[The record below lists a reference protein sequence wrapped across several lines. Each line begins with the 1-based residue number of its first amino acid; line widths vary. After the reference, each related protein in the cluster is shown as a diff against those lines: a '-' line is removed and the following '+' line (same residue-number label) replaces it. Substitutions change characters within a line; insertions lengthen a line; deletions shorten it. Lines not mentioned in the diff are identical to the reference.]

1 MAFFRHGEA
10 RNVMTRVRSN
20 DKASK
25 RPARSHQ
32 LDEIDLQIL
41 RELQAS
47 SKITNAALAQ
57 RIGISPPAT
66 MERVRRLEQ
75 SGVITGYVALV
86 NPDAIIG
93 GAITALVYVS
103 LGSHSKTSLERAKE
117 MLSRF
122 DDVMACWHTAGD
134 EDFVLQVLVAD
145 MQHYERFV
153 SQKLTTVPNIRTIR
167 TAFVLSVIKQTTELP
182 AGLYDADAGHA
193 SRTSRRRSRTRSS
206 R

>member
-1 MAFFRHGEA
+1 
-10 RNVMTRVRSN
+10 MTRVRSN
-20 DKASK
+20 DKAGK

-86 NPDAIIG
+86 DPDAIG

-117 MLSRF
+117 MLGRF

-145 MQHYERFV
+145 MQQYERFV

-182 AGLYDADAGHA
+182 AGLYDADASHT
-193 SRTSRRRSRTRSS
+193 SRTSSRRSRARSS

>member
-1 MAFFRHGEA
+1 
-10 RNVMTRVRSN
+10 MTRVRSN
-20 DKASK
+20 DKAGK
-25 RPARSHQ
+25 RPTRSHQ

-86 NPDAIIG
+86 DPDAIG

-117 MLSRF
+117 MLGRF

-145 MQHYERFV
+145 MQQYERFV

-182 AGLYDADAGHA
+182 AGLYDADASHT
-193 SRTSRRRSRTRSS
+193 SRTSSRRSRARSS